1 MIIADKISN
10 KRVQLNTKR
19 NISKMSA
26 SSGKIDKNE
35 FLTGKQLSP
44 SDQSKII
51 EQASLH
57 IIHSI
62 KHLKIK

>member
-1 MIIADKISN
+1 MIIADKISD

-35 FLTGKQLSP
+35 FLTGKQLLP

>member
-1 MIIADKISN
+1 MIVADKISDE
-10 KRVQLNTKR
+10 RVQLNTKR
-19 NISKMSA
+19 NTSKMSA

-35 FLTGKQLSP
+35 FLTGKQLLP

-51 EQASLH
+51 EQANLH

>member
-1 MIIADKISN
+1 
-10 KRVQLNTKR
+10 
-19 NISKMSA
+19 MSA

-35 FLTGKQLSP
+35 FLTGKQLLP

-57 IIHSI
+57 IIYSI

>member
-1 MIIADKISN
+1 MIIADKISD
-10 KRVQLNTKR
+10 KRVPLNTKR

-26 SSGKIDKNE
+26 SSGKTDKNE
-35 FLTGKQLSP
+35 FLTGKQLLP

>member
-1 MIIADKISN
+1 MIIADKISD

-26 SSGKIDKNE
+26 LSGKIDKNE
-35 FLTGKQLSP
+35 FLTGKQLLP

-57 IIHSI
+57 IIYSI

>member
-1 MIIADKISN
+1 MIIADKISD

-26 SSGKIDKNE
+26 SSGKTDKNE
-35 FLTGKQLSP
+35 FLTGKQLLP

-57 IIHSI
+57 IIYSI